1 MRTELLEKLKRYN
14 RAHDWLENNGH
25 NPIGVYGKYVI
36 ADGKVYKNFVDACN
50 AINPD
55 WDK

>member
-1 MRTELLEKLKRYN
+1 MKTELLEKLKRYN